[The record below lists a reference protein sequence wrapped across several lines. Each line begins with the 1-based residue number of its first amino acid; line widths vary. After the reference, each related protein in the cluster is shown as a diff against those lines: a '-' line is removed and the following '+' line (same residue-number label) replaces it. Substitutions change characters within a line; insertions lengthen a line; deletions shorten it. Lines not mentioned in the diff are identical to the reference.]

1 MIICPNCKEEID
13 DNSNYC
19 DQCGH
24 ALVYCSNCSRVGMGR
39 RCTYCGGL
47 MTSVSDN
54 NNTRCVSISDNSYN
68 NILSGIETTG
78 SRLSISLSNVSASIP
93 VLILVNKSLDIHITG
108 INGGIIGRKQG
119 PYKNTFEK
127 NPYVSGVHAQL
138 SYNNQTG
145 WCIIDKHS
153 SNGTLLNQRRL
164 HPDEMMSLKNGD
176 IVTIANINLE
186 VCINKS

>member
-1 MIICPNCKEEID
+1 MAK
-13 DNSNYC
+13 
-19 DQCGH
+19 
-24 ALVYCSNCSRVGMGR
+24 
-39 RCTYCGGL
+39 
-47 MTSVSDN
+47 
-54 NNTRCVSISDNSYN
+54 
-68 NILSGIETTG
+68 
-78 SRLSISLSNVSASIP
+78 
-93 VLILVNKSLDIHITG
+93 K
-108 INGGIIGRKQG
+108 
-119 PYKNTFEK
+119 KNEQMSHTFEK

>member
-47 MTSVSDN
+47 MASVSDN

-78 SRLSISLSNVSASIP
+78 SRLSISLSNVSDSIP
-93 VLILVNKSLDIHITG
+93 VLTLVNKSLDIHLTG

-119 PYKNTFEK
+119 PYKNIFEK

-164 HPDEMMSLKNGD
+164 HPDEMMSLRNGD
-176 IVTIANINLE
+176 IVTIANVNLE

>member
-47 MTSVSDN
+47 MASVNDN

-78 SRLSISLSNVSASIP
+78 SRLSISLSNVSELSTVSDVYYEIVFASP
-93 VLILVNKSLDIHITG
+93 DA
-108 INGGIIGRKQG
+108 
-119 PYKNTFEK
+119 E
-127 NPYVSGVHAQL
+127 
-138 SYNNQTG
+138 
-145 WCIIDKHS
+145 
-153 SNGTLLNQRRL
+153 LNQPVRKL
-164 HPDEMMSLKNGD
+164 TVYLSID
-176 IVTIANINLE
+176 
-186 VCINKS
+186 

>member
-47 MTSVSDN
+47 MASVNDN

-93 VLILVNKSLDIHITG
+93 VLTLVNKSLDIHLTG

-119 PYKNTFEK
+119 PYKNIFEK